1 MAPQTWHGDVTSFGK
16 SVSYISA
23 WLSHASGPLQVDQ
36 SQLKIL
42 VVDDDPEVLSV
53 ACASLE
59 ADGYTVLR
67 ALNAPAALQLLQEN
81 ADVAL
86 LFTDIVMPGYIDGF
100 DLAERAKQLHP
111 GLRVLYT
118 SGYLKDEGVW
128 EGSLLVKPWR
138 TESLRDAV
146 KDALA

>member
-1 MAPQTWHGDVTSFGK
+1 VE
-16 SVSYISA
+16 
-23 WLSHASGPLQVDQ
+23 Q

>member
-1 MAPQTWHGDVTSFGK
+1 LG
-16 SVSYISA
+16 
-23 WLSHASGPLQVDQ
+23 WLSRASGSPEMEQ
-36 SQLKIL
+36 SPLKIL
-42 VVDDDPEVLSV
+42 VVDDDPEVLTV

-59 ADGYTVLR
+59 EDGYSVLR

-81 ADVAL
+81 PDVAL

-138 TESLRDAV
+138 TESLRDAI

>member
-1 MAPQTWHGDVTSFGK
+1 ME
-16 SVSYISA
+16 
-23 WLSHASGPLQVDQ
+23 Q

-42 VVDDDPEVLSV
+42 VVDDDAEVLAV
-53 ACASLE
+53 ASASLE

-67 ALNAPAALQLLQEN
+67 APNAPVALQILQDN
-81 ADVAL
+81 PDVAL

-138 TESLRDAV
+138 TDALRDAIRE
-146 KDALA
+146 ALT

>member
-1 MAPQTWHGDVTSFGK
+1 MEQ
-16 SVSYISA
+16 SA
-23 WLSHASGPLQVDQ
+23 
-36 SQLKIL
+36 LKIL
-42 VVDDDPEVLSV
+42 VVDDDPEVLAV
-53 ACASLE
+53 ASASLE
-59 ADGYTVLR
+59 AEGYAVLQ
-67 ALNAPAALQLLQEN
+67 AENGPAALEVLHEN
-81 ADVAL
+81 SDVAL

-100 DLAERAKQLHP
+100 DLAERAKQLRP

-138 TESLRDAV
+138 VEWLRDAV

>member
-1 MAPQTWHGDVTSFGK
+1 MFR
-16 SVSYISA
+16 
-23 WLSHASGPLQVDQ
+23 VDQ
-36 SQLKIL
+36 SPLKIL
-42 VVDDDPEVLSV
+42 VVDDDPDVLTV
-53 ACASLE
+53 AAASLE
-59 ADGYTVLR
+59 ADGYTVLQ
-67 ALNAPAALQLLQEN
+67 AENGPAALELLEAN
-81 ADVAL
+81 PDVAL

-100 DLAERAKQLHP
+100 DLAERAKRLHP

-138 TESLRDAV
+138 VEWLREAI

>member
-1 MAPQTWHGDVTSFGK
+1 ME
-16 SVSYISA
+16 
-23 WLSHASGPLQVDQ
+23 Q
-36 SQLKIL
+36 SSLKIL
-42 VVDDDPEVLSV
+42 VVDDDPEVLAV
-53 ACASLE
+53 AAASLE
-59 ADGYTVLR
+59 ADGYAVLQ
-67 ALNAPAALQLLQEN
+67 AENGPAALEVLHEN
-81 ADVAL
+81 PDVAL

-100 DLAERAKQLHP
+100 DLAERARQLHP

-138 TESLRDAV
+138 VEWLRDAI

>member
-1 MAPQTWHGDVTSFGK
+1 ME
-16 SVSYISA
+16 
-23 WLSHASGPLQVDQ
+23 Q
-36 SQLKIL
+36 STLKIL
-42 VVDDDPEVLSV
+42 VVDDDPEVLAV
-53 ACASLE
+53 ASASLE
-59 ADGYTVLR
+59 ADGYSVLQ
-67 ALNAPAALQLLQEN
+67 AENGPAALEILQEN
-81 ADVAL
+81 SDVAL

-138 TESLRDAV
+138 VEWLREAV
-146 KDALA
+146 KEALT

>member
-1 MAPQTWHGDVTSFGK
+1 
-16 SVSYISA
+16 
-23 WLSHASGPLQVDQ
+23 VDQ
-36 SQLKIL
+36 SALKIL
-42 VVDDDPEVLSV
+42 VVDDDPEVLAV
-53 ACASLE
+53 ASASLE
-59 ADGYTVLR
+59 ADGYSVLQ
-67 ALNAPAALQLLQEN
+67 AENGPAALEILQGN
-81 ADVAL
+81 ADIAL

-138 TESLRDAV
+138 VEWLREAV
-146 KDALA
+146 KEALT